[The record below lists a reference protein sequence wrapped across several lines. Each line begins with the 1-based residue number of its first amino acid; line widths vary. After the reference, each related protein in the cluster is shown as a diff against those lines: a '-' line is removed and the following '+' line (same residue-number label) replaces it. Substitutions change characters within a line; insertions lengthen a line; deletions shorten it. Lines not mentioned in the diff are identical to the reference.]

1 MSATSPIATKFCIA
15 AKRRDVHN
23 SGHGLG
29 RLLDLLPDAST
40 AARQSYGEVRRR
52 LAGLN
57 SLRSKVDGTSTLD
70 PELVAAWFPAANA
83 LIAEAQKARMTV
95 ERDLPRNLP
104 GNVRALFELKGLLAV
119 ISEAAG
125 RERGGV
131 AGATPTG
138 RQRPAVTN
146 LATMHYDSLVP
157 REWFGK
163 VSMQRINVLS
173 IQRISAEDRAK
184 IEAVDPAIELTD
196 AGGWYDGEIRE
207 TWPAVTT
214 ARYLAPGATGSGTRE
229 ERDRLLAEAEVILG
243 GWPFPL
249 DLRARAPRLKWFHQR
264 PAGASN
270 LLVGDLWG
278 SRVVVT
284 TSRGSGNTLAMA
296 EYAVAG
302 ILHFAKGLHRAAV
315 DRGAGVFDHRAYRPL
330 LLEGK
335 TACVVGAGGIGLD
348 VGKLCAALGMR
359 VVGTRRHPHPDR
371 PLPPGF
377 SELGGAGDL
386 DRFLPESDFVVI
398 CCQWTPETTRL
409 FDKDRFAAMKAGG
422 VLINVARGE
431 IVDEEALADALQR
444 DHLRGAAL
452 DVYVGE
458 FEHTPTSRLWS
469 DPRVLITPHISS
481 ASDQDRHGAIN
492 LFCDNL
498 RAYLEG
504 GPLQNVID
512 WQRGY

>member
-1 MSATSPIATKFCIA
+1 M
-15 AKRRDVHN
+15 
-23 SGHGLG
+23 
-29 RLLDLLPDAST
+29 
-40 AARQSYGEVRRR
+40 Y
-52 LAGLN
+52 
-57 SLRSKVDGTSTLD
+57 
-70 PELVAAWFPAANA
+70 
-83 LIAEAQKARMTV
+83 
-95 ERDLPRNLP
+95 
-104 GNVRALFELKGLLAV
+104 
-119 ISEAAG
+119 
-125 RERGGV
+125 
-131 AGATPTG
+131 
-138 RQRPAVTN
+138 
-146 LATMHYDSLVP
+146 YDSLVP

-163 VSMQRINVLS
+163 ASMPGINVLN

-196 AGGWYDGEIRE
+196 AGGCYDGEICK
-207 TWPAVTT
+207 TWPAFTT
-214 ARYLAPGATGSGTRE
+214 ARYLPPGAAGSGTRE
-229 ERDRLLAEAEVILG
+229 ERDRLLAEAEVVLG

-249 DLRARAPRLKWFHQR
+249 DLRARAPRLKWFHQC
-264 PAGASN
+264 PSGASN
-270 LLVGDLWG
+270 LLVSDLWG

-284 TSRGSGNTLAMA
+284 TSGNTLAMA

-315 DRGAGVFDHRAYRPL
+315 DRGAGVFDHRAYQPL
-330 LLEGK
+330 LLDGK
-335 TACVVGAGGIGLD
+335 TVCVVGAGGIGLD

-359 VVGTRRHPHPDR
+359 VVGTRRHLHPDR
-371 PLPPGF
+371 SLPAGF

-409 FDKDRFAAMKAGG
+409 FDKGRFAAMKAGS

-431 IVDEEALADALQR
+431 IVDEEALADALQG

-458 FEHTPTSRLWS
+458 FEHTPISRLWT

-504 GPLQNVID
+504 GPLRNVID
-512 WQRGY
+512 WERGY